1 MTRGKFITFEGPE
14 GSGKSTQAKMLYEK
28 LLLEG
33 HEALLTREPG
43 GLLEAEEIRKILK
56 GKQYDLSNLAELYLF
71 SACRE
76 MFVSRIVKPNIEKGI
91 HVISDR
97 FADST
102 RAYQGYAGGI
112 NKDTI
117 ERLIS
122 ESTGNIAPDM
132 TVIIDVD
139 VKLGLSKE
147 IEDGRFSQKDLEYH
161 EKVRQG
167 YLTIARENPQRCFLT
182 QRVEGDIIGTY
193 NKIRQTLH
201 ERLGL

>member
-1 MTRGKFITFEGPE
+1 MKRGKFITFEGPE
-14 GSGKSTQAKMLYEK
+14 GSGKSTQARILYEK
-28 LLLEG
+28 LMLEG
-33 HEALLTREPG
+33 QKAVLTREPG
-43 GLLEAEEIRKILK
+43 GVPEAEAIRSILK
-56 GKQYDLSNLAELYLF
+56 SEQYHLSSLAELYLF

-76 MFVSRIVKPNIEKGI
+76 MFVSRIVRPNIEKGI

-112 NKDTI
+112 NMDTI
-117 ERLIS
+117 EKLIH
-122 ESTGNIAPDM
+122 ESTGGLNPDM

-147 IEDGRFSQKDLEYH
+147 TEGGRFSQKSADYH

-167 YLTIARENPQRCFLT
+167 YLDLARKNAKRYFVIERA
-182 QRVEGDIIGTY
+182 EGQIIETY
-193 NKIRQTLH
+193 KKIREVLH
-201 ERLGL
+201 KRLSL